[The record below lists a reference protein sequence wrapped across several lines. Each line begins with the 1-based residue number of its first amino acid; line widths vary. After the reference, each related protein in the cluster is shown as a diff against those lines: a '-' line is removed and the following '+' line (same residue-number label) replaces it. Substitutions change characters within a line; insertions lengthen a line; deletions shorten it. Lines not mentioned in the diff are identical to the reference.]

1 MFISKLRP
9 VAISQAEHQKLAGTL
24 ALLWGNAAFERPP
37 IARES
42 FVQGVALHDR
52 AYGALDNLPIGG
64 IPEADWLALTRR
76 GFAQAWADPAAEL
89 IAKLHLQRLASYG
102 SSPERQAAATELAR
116 AAEQHARRHGLDP
129 ALFARVDRITNLC
142 DLIAFDFCFEAPAEG
157 AVVVFP
163 RNDGDEQVR
172 VRYRVAGGTI
182 EVDPWPFAVEAHA
195 GYLVGYQLA
204 GYPEAL
210 EPVVV
215 EYMLIHASFDRL

>member
-9 VAISQAEHQKLAGTL
+9 IAISQAEHQKLAGTL

-42 FVQGVALHDR
+42 FVKGVGLHDR

-64 IPEADWLALTRR
+64 IPEHEWLELTRR

-89 IAKLHLQRLASYG
+89 IAKLHLQRLAGYG
-102 SSPERQAAATELAR
+102 GSPERQAAAAELTQ
-116 AAEQHARRHGLDP
+116 AAEAHAREHSLDP
-129 ALFARVDRITNLC
+129 ALFARIDRITNLC

-157 AVVVFP
+157 AVSVFP
-163 RNDGDEQVR
+163 RNNGDEQMR

-182 EVDPWPFAVEAHA
+182 EVDPWPFAGDSHA

-204 GYPEAL
+204 GYPDRL
-210 EPVVV
+210 EPVVA
-215 EYMLIHASFDRL
+215 EYTLKRLAQ